1 MVDIDGQDCESI
13 IRDFSKGALVWYNF
27 RQDSRILYIY
37 SRQSDEAVLELL
49 ESKGKVDDCSVEQLL
64 NNQIVGNA
72 YDYIVG
78 IDVIE
83 ESRYPQK
90 LLNICHG
97 LLKPEGRLVIGTENR
112 YAIKYICGDRDP
124 YTNHSFDGMEN
135 YRRLSD
141 ADRNLIAGRCYS
153 MSELK
158 LMLSLCRKHSL
169 YMQKGMNQLKNWLC
183 GIFLFITIRIVCFL
197 KSSTYILI

>member
-37 SRQSDEAVLELL
+37 SRQADKAVLELL
-49 ESKGKVDDCSVEQLL
+49 KSKEKVDDCSVEQLL
-64 NNQIVGNA
+64 NNQIAGNA

-78 IDVIE
+78 VDVIE

-97 LLKPEGRLVIGTENR
+97 LLKSEGRLDNGKKKR
-112 YAIKYICGDRDP
+112 
-124 YTNHSFDGMEN
+124 
-135 YRRLSD
+135 
-141 ADRNLIAGRCYS
+141 
-153 MSELK
+153 
-158 LMLSLCRKHSL
+158 
-169 YMQKGMNQLKNWLC
+169 
-183 GIFLFITIRIVCFL
+183 
-197 KSSTYILI
+197 

>member
-27 RQDSRILYIY
+27 RQDSSILYIY
-37 SRQSDEAVLELL
+37 SRQADEAVLELL

-64 NNQIVGNA
+64 NNQIAGNA

-90 LLNICHG
+90 
-97 LLKPEGRLVIGTENR
+97 V
-112 YAIKYICGDRDP
+112 IKYMSWIVKARRKACYWNRKPICD
-124 YTNHSFDGMEN
+124 
-135 YRRLSD
+135 
-141 ADRNLIAGRCYS
+141 
-153 MSELK
+153 
-158 LMLSLCRKHSL
+158 
-169 YMQKGMNQLKNWLC
+169 
-183 GIFLFITIRIVCFL
+183 
-197 KSSTYILI
+197 

>member
-1 MVDIDGQDCESI
+1 MAFSYKVDKQSL

-27 RQDSRILYIY
+27 RQNSRILYIY
-37 SRQSDEAVLELL
+37 SRQADEAILELL
-49 ESKGKVDDCSVEQLL
+49 ESKGKVENCSVEQLL
-64 NNQIVGNA
+64 NNQNVGNA

-97 LLKPEGRLVIGTENR
+97 LLKPDGRLVIGTENR

-124 YTNHSFDGMEN
+124 YTNHNFDGIEN

-141 ADRNLIAGRCYS
+141 VDRDSIAGRCYS
-153 MSELK
+153 MAELK
-158 LMLSLCRKHSL
+158 LMLSQAGLI
-169 YMQKGMNQLKNWLC
+169 MIN
-183 GIFLFITIRIVCFL
+183 FIQ
-197 KSSTYILI
+197 

>member
-37 SRQSDEAVLELL
+37 SGQADEAVLELL
-49 ESKGKVDDCSVEQLL
+49 GSKGKVDDCSVEQLL
-64 NNQIVGNA
+64 NNQIAGNA

-112 YAIKYICGDRDP
+112 YAINVDDDIVEQVPR
-124 YTNHSFDGMEN
+124 
-135 YRRLSD
+135 
-141 ADRNLIAGRCYS
+141 ADRSAQLIIV
-153 MSELK
+153 
-158 LMLSLCRKHSL
+158 LMGWRITEG
-169 YMQKGMNQLKNWLC
+169 YQMQT
-183 GIFLFITIRIVCFL
+183 GIL
-197 KSSTYILI
+197 